1 MKNKNNAIR
10 FVESCYRL
18 YEHKMYYIAYS
29 ILHDVGLSEDAV
41 QEAFIRL
48 MKCEMEFSDY
58 QSEECKKYIY
68 TTIKN
73 VSLNIYRK
81 KKREQEIMYLSDEQ
95 SMLQVQNLIGQEN
108 NGIDWE
114 EMMEDLPTKYSEV
127 VQLLVIDNLSVSETA
142 KELNI
147 SEVNVRKRFERA
159 KKMLKRSDKDE
170 SGRIMYRTI
179 HSRV

>member
-1 MKNKNNAIR
+1 MKSKNNAIR
-10 FVESCYRL
+10 FVENCYRL

-41 QEAFIRL
+41 QESFIRL
-48 MKCEMEFSDY
+48 MKSEVKFSDY

-68 TTIKN
+68 ATIKN

-81 KKREQEIMYLSDEQ
+81 KKREQEIMYLSDEE
-95 SMLQVQNLIGQEN
+95 SELRVQNLTEQETN
-108 NGIDWE
+108 NIDWE
-114 EMMEDLPTKYSEV
+114 EMMEGLPTKYSEV
-127 VQLLVIDNLSVSETA
+127 VRLLVVDNLSVGETA
-142 KELNI
+142 QKLAI

-159 KKMLKRSDKDE
+159 KKMLKRSGEDE
-170 SGRIMYRTI
+170 TGRIMYRTI

>member
-1 MKNKNNAIR
+1 MKSKNNAIR

-48 MKCEMEFSDY
+48 MKSEVEFSDY

-81 KKREQEIMYLSDEQ
+81 KKREQEIMYLSDEET
-95 SMLQVQNLIGQEN
+95 MLRAQNLAEQEPDS
-108 NGIDWE
+108 IDWE
-114 EMMEDLPTKYSEV
+114 EMIEDLPAKYSEV
-127 VQLLVIDNLSVSETA
+127 VQLLVVDKLSVSETA
-142 KELNI
+142 QKLNI
-147 SEVNVRKRFERA
+147 SQGNVRKRFERA
-159 KKMLKRSDKDE
+159 KKMLKRSDEDE
-170 SGRIMYRTI
+170 TGRIMYRTI

>member
-1 MKNKNNAIR
+1 
-10 FVESCYRL
+10 
-18 YEHKMYYIAYS
+18 
-29 ILHDVGLSEDAV
+29 
-41 QEAFIRL
+41 
-48 MKCEMEFSDY
+48 
-58 QSEECKKYIY
+58 
-68 TTIKN
+68 
-73 VSLNIYRK
+73 
-81 KKREQEIMYLSDEQ
+81 MYLSDEQ